1 MKLTPQEIL
10 SHKFN
15 TKLRGLDPDEVRQLL
30 AEIAEDMETEIY
42 ERERAEEEISRL
54 NNQINQTRKK
64 EELLQETLISA
75 QKFSDEIRKNAEK
88 DAELIIKDAEIK
100 ADEIT
105 NKVFLRQKEI
115 SEGIKNLKF
124 KRTEIEHDIINMLT
138 SLKEL
143 ITSYR
148 KEDDE
153 FDKIE
158 YLGK

>member
-30 AEIAEDMETEIY
+30 AEVAEDLETEIY

-88 DAELIIKDAEIK
+88 DAELIIKDAEIN

-105 NKVFLRQKEI
+105 NKALLRQKEI
-115 SEGIKNLKF
+115 GEGIKNLKF